1 MKRCWRTDRN
11 GKRERPRLYRRSR
24 LNLKVVGGACNCCRF
39 AKMIKIHSF
48 RATTSEL
55 LRSSFAGS
63 ISQQPA
69 PISIYPDMDR
79 MMHIGWPGPGCTR
92 CSLSTMALWRASSW
106 RPTGLTTLLLLMW
119 RMRLRRLWAALG
131 GYELSGLLWAGSAG
145 SGLALAA
152 LAALGGSGL
161 SWAGYGR
168 LWAALLER
176 EILALWKNQ
185 KRQILAVWKNPFLA
199 LWKNNSRPP

>member
-1 MKRCWRTDRN
+1 MQSFYN
-11 GKRERPRLYRRSR
+11 GLVE
-24 LNLKVVGGACNCCRF
+24 
-39 AKMIKIHSF
+39 
-48 RATTSEL
+48 
-55 LRSSFAGS
+55 
-63 ISQQPA
+63 SQQLATNWIDNTVAAYVEDAA
-69 PISIYPDMDR
+69 P
-79 MMHIGWPGPGCTR
+79 
-92 CSLSTMALWRASSW
+92 
-106 RPTGLTTLLLLMW
+106 
-119 RMRLRRLWAALG
+119 AALG

-185 KRQILAVWKNPFLA
+185 KRQILALWKNPFLT

>member
-119 RMRLRRLWAALG
+119 RMRLWRLLAALG
-131 GYELSGLLWAGSAG
+131 GYELSGWLWQ
-145 SGLALAA
+145 
-152 LAALGGSGL
+152 
-161 SWAGYGR
+161 
-168 LWAALLER
+168 LWAALGCLGLGTDGSGWLSWSVRFWHCGKTKKSDFGIVEKPIPDPV
-176 EILALWKNQ
+176 EK
-185 KRQILAVWKNPFLA
+185 
-199 LWKNNSRPP
+199 